1 MRSPFNRLA
10 ALVSPQVELARFL
23 GSWRVGQVACGPATA
38 ALYALIY
45 AALAKPKLTIPTND
59 LGIAASCLEHGVALL
74 TLSQR
79 RAEQPHDRRYSR
91 TQFTPDFGE

>member
-10 ALVSPQVELARFL
+10 ALVSTSQVELTRFL
-23 GSWRVGQVACGPATA
+23 GTRRVKQVACGPATA
-38 ALYALIY
+38 AVCVDLRG
-45 AALAKPKLTIPTND
+45 AATPRLTIPTND
-59 LGIAASCLEHGVALL
+59 LGIAARCLEHGVALL